1 MWPLFFAPWAATC
14 VSKKFGFQVSLLFVL
29 AHYQYKGHIMNMI
42 FDFLNNKNHSTKE
55 KGIEHATQTQAK
67 DDSEAA
73 CSSEEEFSEGSSKME
88 TDVSQISCQSDARS
102 HQTAVEMLGYDYN
115 MYRGP

>member
-1 MWPLFFAPWAATC
+1 M
-14 VSKKFGFQVSLLFVL
+14 LFVL
-29 AHYQYKGHIMNMI
+29 AHYQYKGPLMNMI
-42 FDFLNNKNHSTKE
+42 SDFLNNKNHTTKA
-55 KGIEHATQTQAK
+55 KGIEHATQTQAE

-73 CSSEEEFSEGSSKME
+73 CCSEEESSEGSSKME
-88 TDVSQISCQSDARS
+88 TDVSQSSCQSDARS